1 MEKDNPNLN
10 NKKTEKIKINKSL
23 INLKNSEKIKYFF
36 GKFLIN
42 ITNEFLKLIVLLFS
56 PYCIVPPPT

>member
-10 NKKTEKIKINKSL
+10 NKTEKIKINKSQ
-23 INLKNSEKIKYFF
+23 ISLKNSEKIKYFF

-42 ITNEFLKLIVLLFS
+42 ITNEFLKFK
-56 PYCIVPPPT
+56 

>member
-10 NKKTEKIKINKSL
+10 NKTEKIKINKSL

-42 ITNEFLKLIVLLFS
+42 ITNEFLKFK
-56 PYCIVPPPT
+56 

>member
-1 MEKDNPNLN
+1 MEKDNPNLKN
-10 NKKTEKIKINKSL
+10 KTEKIKINKSL

-42 ITNEFLKLIVLLFS
+42 LTNEFLKFK
-56 PYCIVPPPT
+56 